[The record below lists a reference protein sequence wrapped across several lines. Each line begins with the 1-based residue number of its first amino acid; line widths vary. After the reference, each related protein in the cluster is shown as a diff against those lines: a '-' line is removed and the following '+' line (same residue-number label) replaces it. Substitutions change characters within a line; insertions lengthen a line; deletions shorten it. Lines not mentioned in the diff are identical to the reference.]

1 MITASRVVP
10 RPFVPPSRAHWFPSN
25 PLPKMKEFD
34 LHHTQLVVPQGDV
47 LVHAGYLCGFGDLDE
62 LAPRGSMS

>member
-1 MITASRVVP
+1 
-10 RPFVPPSRAHWFPSN
+10 
-25 PLPKMKEFD
+25 MKEFD